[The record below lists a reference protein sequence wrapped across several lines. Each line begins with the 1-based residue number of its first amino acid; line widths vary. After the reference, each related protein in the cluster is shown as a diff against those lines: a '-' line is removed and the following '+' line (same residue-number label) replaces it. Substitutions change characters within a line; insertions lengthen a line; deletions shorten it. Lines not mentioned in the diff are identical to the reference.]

1 MPRARKHLVSLDDTP
16 YYHVTSRCVRRAFL
30 CGFDDRSGQSYEHR
44 REWIE
49 TRLRVLASLFSIE
62 VCAYAVMS
70 NHYHLVVRLEPDEC
84 NSWSDD
90 EVLERWTSLF
100 KGPFLVQRYRSGEV
114 LPQIESETL
123 RAIVKVYRAR
133 LGSLSWFMKCLNEP
147 IARRA
152 NAEDRCTGHFWEARF
167 HSQAL
172 RSEKALM
179 TAMVY
184 VDLNPVRARMARS
197 PEDSDYTSVKARI
210 DANRHN
216 RELRKAVCT
225 LTASGELN
233 HFTVSMRPLMAF
245 SSEQR
250 NSSMRLSLPMTER
263 DYLKLVDLT
272 GRVSV
277 QGKRGRIDPELE
289 PVLQRL
295 GFEASSWQDEAA
307 SIWAQ
312 SRKRLRVA

>member
-1 MPRARKHLVSLDDTP
+1 
-16 YYHVTSRCVRRAFL
+16 
-30 CGFDDRSGQSYEHR
+30 
-44 REWIE
+44 
-49 TRLRVLASLFSIE
+49 
-62 VCAYAVMS
+62 MS
-70 NHYHLVVRLEPDEC
+70 NHYHLVVRVESDEC

-210 DANRHN
+210 DANRHS

-233 HFTVSMRPLMAF
+233 HFTVSMRPLMGF

-272 GRVSV
+272 GRASIH
-277 QGKRGRIDPELE
+277 GKRGRIDPELE

-295 GFEASSWQDEAA
+295 GFEAGSWPDEAA